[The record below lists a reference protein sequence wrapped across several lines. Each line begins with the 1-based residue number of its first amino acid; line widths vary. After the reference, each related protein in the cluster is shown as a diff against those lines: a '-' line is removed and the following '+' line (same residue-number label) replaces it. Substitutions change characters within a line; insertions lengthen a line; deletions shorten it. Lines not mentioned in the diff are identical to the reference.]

1 MPALIAIH
9 NDYKDHH
16 DKFQILTIHDNSVK
30 SFQELDPKLL
40 PLKKKFW
47 QDQDLPFPILLDSEG
62 KTEAM
67 LKISAH
73 PTGLLIDP
81 EGKLVGE
88 AQPSDLEAKLP
99 KLPASKMWAR
109 NRDVYKNVYWDF
121 NPKKFTFVKMATML
135 KNWIGV
141 TIEVDAD
148 ALKAVGLTPDSPVP
162 GMLIGSGVTLRTI
175 EQLVL
180 HPHGLGFA
188 PSADDKSLRITTVKP
203 NRHEPASHRQKEAAI
218 DLLEQLDRAA
228 KSTDKPMVPLGI
240 KDQSLESI
248 LPRIVAHFDLA
259 MAFDAAAI
267 KAGTMDPTA
276 KVTGTLTAAELRK
289 SLHQMLDPLG
299 LTLEVF
305 HDVVLIRPKTK

>member
-1 MPALIAIH
+1 MPELIAIH
-9 NDYKDHH
+9 TDYKDHH

-47 QDQDLPFPILLDSEG
+47 QDQDLPFPILLDTEG

-88 AQPSDLEAKLP
+88 AQASDLEAKLP

-121 NPKKFTFVKMATML
+121 NAKKFTFAKMATML

-148 ALKAVGLTPDSPVP
+148 ALKAIGLSPDSPVP

-175 EQLVL
+175 EQLLL

-188 PSADDKSLRITTVKP
+188 PSADDKSLWITTVKP
-203 NRHEPASHRQKEAAI
+203 NRDEPASHSQKLATGE
-218 DLLEQLDRAA
+218 LHVKLSWPA
-228 KSTDKPMVPLGI
+228 KSLDKPVPPLEV
-240 KDQSLESI
+240 KDQTLVSI

-259 MAFDAAAI
+259 MALDAAAI
-267 KAGTMDPTA
+267 KAGTLDPAA

-289 SLHQMLDPLG
+289 SLQQMLDPVG
-299 LTLEVF
+299 LTVEVF

>member
-1 MPALIAIH
+1 MPELIAIH

-30 SFQELDPKLL
+30 SFKELDPKLL

-47 QDQDLPFPILLDSEG
+47 QDQDLPFPILLDTEG

-121 NPKKFTFVKMATML
+121 NPKKFTFAKMATML

-148 ALKAVGLTPDSPVP
+148 ALKAIGLSPDSPVP
-162 GMLIGSGVTLRTI
+162 GMLIGSGITLRTI
-175 EQLVL
+175 EQVLL

-203 NRHEPASHRQKEAAI
+203 NRHEPASHRQKEAVLELI
-218 DLLEQLDRAA
+218 EQLDRPA
-228 KSTDKPMVPLGI
+228 KPLDKPVPPLEV
-240 KDQSLESI
+240 KDQTLESI

-259 MAFDAAAI
+259 MALDAAAM
-267 KAGTMDPTA
+267 KAGTLDPTA
-276 KVTGTLTAAELRK
+276 KVTGLLTTAELRK
-289 SLHQMLDPLG
+289 SLQQMLDPLG

-305 HDVVLIRPKTK
+305 HEVVLIRPKTK